1 MKQNTIIL
9 ALCKR
14 LLSCFLLS
22 LLFLP
27 AGASNFMPAVT
38 NYLAKDYEAGYQ
50 NWACAQGGNGEMYF
64 GNSKGLLVYDGY
76 RWTLYKVPGNHIV
89 RSVYVKDDRIYVGAF
104 EEFGYFKYLDNGRLQ
119 YHSLSK
125 FLKNFP
131 MENNEIWNIVELDG
145 HIYFQSFSAWFSYD
159 GKMVRAFRN
168 RHQQPLYFYTQ
179 NGRVYTQMIDED
191 FYEFDGKNFHRL
203 FSRNKVND
211 DNVVALLPD
220 TGNSFLLV
228 TENNGLFRYDGNVTP
243 WKTEIDTELKKQRV
257 NRAVMTRDSTLMI
270 GTVLNGIYAIDR
282 KGRCLWH
289 FNLDNRLDNN
299 TVLGLFCDKDNN
311 VWAALDDGIAYIHY
325 NSPVMLLTPANHDIK
340 LGMVYDIAHKADC
353 FYLATNQG
361 LYEYNQLSGNLRL
374 LPHTEGQNWYVKD
387 IDGQLFA
394 GNNAHTLL
402 IGEKGTVSVIG
413 NTNSSTCLIKCTL
426 YGEEILLE
434 SSYASLRIYKKRNG
448 QWTFSHIIEGF
459 IAPIMHLEVD
469 QSGTIW
475 ASHMYQG
482 VYKIVLN
489 DNLSAI
495 KSVKH
500 ISHLGSEYI
509 TGPIQVMKLRG
520 RIVFSGTNGFYTYDD
535 ISQQI
540 IPFQQ
545 LNAILP
551 YIKNVH
557 SVVPVTNDLF
567 WLSGLN
573 EYAQVEYKEGEYKV
587 KQRIRTDIFDSPCIE
602 NYNTVYVD
610 KEDIYFNLNN
620 GIARYSKNKED
631 FTTARKPVLSLH
643 SVICSSPDKKEM
655 ILSLSD
661 KAELKSNYRDMLIR
675 VSLPHFNKMSVHFRY
690 ILQGQGMTLTS
701 DLKEPEVRYGSLDYG
716 EYKFR
721 AEAYSD
727 LGEKIGELE
736 YYFTIARPFYL
747 SYYAFALYILIFV
760 ALVYFFSKWR
770 ANRAME
776 TKRKEY
782 EAEQVRQNI
791 KMHEQERLIAIQQQ
805 QLLEA
810 ELSAKSK
817 DLASMALGIFA
828 KNEVL
833 EKLQAAVQEF
843 LVKGQYGRKNLET
856 LLKLINENIETKEF
870 WDVFQNNFDLI
881 HEKFFRNLRERYPQ
895 LTATDLRFCA
905 LLRLNL
911 STKDIAQMTNL
922 TIRGVE
928 AARYRL
934 RKKLDIPDGT
944 GLVDFLIDLK

>member
-1 MKQNTIIL
+1 MLFKYWVV
-9 ALCKR
+9 
-14 LLSCFLLS
+14 CFLLFI
-22 LLFLP
+22 LFIQ
-27 AGASNFMPAVT
+27 ARASSFMPAVT

-50 NWACAQGGNGEMYF
+50 NWACAQGSNGEMYF
-64 GNSKGLLVYDGY
+64 GNSQGLLVYDGY
-76 RWTLYKVPGNHIV
+76 RWTLHKVPGKHIV
-89 RSVYVKDDRIYVGAF
+89 RSVYVKEDRIYVGAF
-104 EEFGYFKYLDNGRLQ
+104 EEFGYFKYSEAGTLR

-145 HIYFQSFSAWFSYD
+145 RIYFQSFSAWFSYD
-159 GKMVRAFRN
+159 GKMVHAFRN
-168 RHQQPLYFYTQ
+168 RQQQPLYFYTQ
-179 NGRVYTQMIDED
+179 NGHIYTQMIDED
-191 FYEFDGKNFHRL
+191 FYEFDGKDFLHL
-203 FSRNKVND
+203 FPRSQVND

-220 TGNSFLLV
+220 GDDSFLMV
-228 TENNGLFRYDGNVTP
+228 TENNGLFRYNGDITP
-243 WKTEIDTELKKQRV
+243 WKTDIDAELKKQRV
-257 NRAVMTRDSTLMI
+257 NRAVMTNDSIFMI

-282 KGRCLWH
+282 KGHCLWH

-311 VWAALDDGIAYIHY
+311 VWAALDDGIAYIHH
-325 NSPVMLLTPANHDIK
+325 NSPVMLLTPANHETK
-340 LGMVYDIAHKADC
+340 LGMVYDIAHRGDC

-361 LYEYNQLSGNLRL
+361 LYEYHQVTENLRL

-402 IGEKGTVSVIG
+402 IGEKGNVSVIS

-434 SSYASLRIYKKRNG
+434 SSYANLRIYKKKNG
-448 QWTFSHIIEGF
+448 QWTFSHVIDGF
-459 IAPIMHLEVD
+459 IAPVMHLEVD
-469 QSGTIW
+469 QSGVIW

-482 VYKIVLN
+482 VYKIVLS
-489 DNLSAI
+489 DDLSAV
-495 KSVKH
+495 KSVRH

-509 TGPIQVMKLRG
+509 IGPIQVMKMRG
-520 RIVFSGTNGFYTYDD
+520 RIVFSSPNGFYTYDD
-535 ISQQI
+535 ITRQI
-540 IPFQQ
+540 IPFQK

-551 YIKNVH
+551 YIRNAH
-557 SVVPVTNDLF
+557 SVVSVTNDRF
-567 WLSGLN
+567 WLSGSHEYVLV
-573 EYAQVEYKEGEYKV
+573 EYAEGEYIV
-587 KQRIRTDIFDSPCIE
+587 KQRILIELFDSPCIE
-602 NYNTVYVD
+602 NYNNVFVD
-610 KEDIYFNLNN
+610 NDVVYFNLNN
-620 GIARYSKNKED
+620 GIASYSKNTDSLSPTLES
-631 FTTARKPVLSLH
+631 ALSLS
-643 SVICSSPDKKEM
+643 SVTASSSDKKEKRLP
-655 ILSLSD
+655 LSGNV
-661 KAELKSNYRDMLIR
+661 ELESNYRDLLFS
-675 VSLPHFNKMSVHFRY
+675 VSLPHYNKLSVHFHY
-690 ILQGQGMTLTS
+690 VLQGGQGMALTS
-701 DLKEPEVRYGSLDYG
+701 DLKEPEIRYGSLDYG
-716 EYKFR
+716 EYTFQ
-721 AEAYSD
+721 AEAYND
-727 LGEKIGELE
+727 LGQKIGEVE
-736 YYFTIARPFYL
+736 YHFAIARPFYL
-747 SYYAFALYILIFV
+747 SYYAFALYLIV
-760 ALVYFFSKWR
+760 LTALVYFFSKWR

-776 TKRKEY
+776 KKRKEY
-782 EAEQVRQNI
+782 EAEQVQQNI
-791 KMHEQERLIAIQQQ
+791 KMREQEHLITLQQQ

-817 DLASMALGIFA
+817 DLASMALGVFA

-833 EKLQAAVQEF
+833 EKLRTVVQES
-843 LVKGQYGRKNLET
+843 LVKGQYGRKNLES
-856 LLKLINENIETKEF
+856 LLKLINENIETQEF

-881 HEKFFRNLRERYPQ
+881 HEKFFRNLRERYPS